1 MKKLNT
7 KWKLVALPLS
17 LIAALIVTFSIA
29 SGQKPQENQA
39 SNSSAASERTIHG
52 VWQTA
57 VTPRNCQTGQPVAPT
72 IHGLFTFNQG
82 GTLSEFGVVAN
93 PALRSPG
100 HGLWQHEQGWND
112 YSLKFTFLR
121 YDASGAFIGT
131 QKVTATLELDAS
143 GDGFTTNGVVEIFD
157 ASGNL
162 VGTGCATA
170 VGTRFE

>member
-7 KWKLVALPLS
+7 KSKLVALPLS
-17 LIAALIVTFSIA
+17 LIAALTVTFSIA
-29 SGQKPQENQA
+29 SGQNQA

-72 IHGLFTFNQG
+72 FHGLFTFNQG

-93 PALRSPG
+93 PAQRSPG

-131 QKVTATLELDAS
+131 QKVTATLELGAS
-143 GDGFTTNGVVEIFD
+143 GDEFTTNGAVEIFD

>member
-1 MKKLNT
+1 MKNLNT
-7 KWKLVALPLS
+7 KWKLVALAFS
-17 LIAALIVTFSIA
+17 LIAALTVTFSIA
-29 SGQKPQENQA
+29 SGQNQA

-72 IHGLFTFNQG
+72 FHGLFTFNQG

-93 PALRSPG
+93 PAQRSPG

-131 QKVTATLELDAS
+131 QKVTATLELGAS
-143 GDGFTTNGVVEIFD
+143 GDEFTTNGAVEIFD